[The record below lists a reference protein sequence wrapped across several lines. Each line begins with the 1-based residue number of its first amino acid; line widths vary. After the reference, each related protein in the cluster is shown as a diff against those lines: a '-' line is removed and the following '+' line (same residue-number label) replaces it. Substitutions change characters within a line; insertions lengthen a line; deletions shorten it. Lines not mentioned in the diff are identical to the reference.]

1 MATIKPFRGIRPPKE
16 YVEAVE
22 SRPYD
27 VLDSEEARQEAAGN
41 EKSLYHIIKPEID
54 FPVGT
59 SEYDPKVYE
68 RAAQN
73 FQAFQD
79 KGWLVQDEQEMYYI
93 YAQTMNGKTQ
103 YGLVVGAYVPDY
115 LNGTIKKHE
124 LTRRDKEEDRMKHVR
139 VNNANL
145 EPVFFAYPDNET
157 IDSLV
162 ARYAATAPEYDFV
175 APVDGFR
182 HQFGRLLDEDGHV
195 SQDEVVY
202 GNRRDY
208 DDLSEG
214 STVYAGS
221 TEQTVT
227 EVRLPTQG
235 YVNLTGFTEPLH
247 VVEGTNY
254 MN

>member
-1 MATIKPFRGIRPPKE
+1 MAAYLIVRLKTEIQAAIA
-16 YVEAVE
+16 YVFDRAGFIYLGTTKNVQT
-22 SRPYD
+22 
-27 VLDSEEARQEAAGN
+27 VLDFFN
-41 EKSLYHIIKPEID
+41 THDLL
-54 FPVGT
+54 VGGVWYRYLGEVET
-59 SEYDPKVYE
+59 SEVE
-68 RAAQN
+68 
-73 FQAFQD
+73 
-79 KGWLVQDEQEMYYI
+79 
-93 YAQTMNGKTQ
+93 
-103 YGLVVGAYVPDY
+103 
-115 LNGTIKKHE
+115 
-124 LTRRDKEEDRMKHVR
+124 
-139 VNNANL
+139 
-145 EPVFFAYPDNET
+145 
-157 IDSLV
+157 
-162 ARYAATAPEYDFV
+162 
-175 APVDGFR
+175 GFR

-247 VVEGTNY
+247 VISGTNY